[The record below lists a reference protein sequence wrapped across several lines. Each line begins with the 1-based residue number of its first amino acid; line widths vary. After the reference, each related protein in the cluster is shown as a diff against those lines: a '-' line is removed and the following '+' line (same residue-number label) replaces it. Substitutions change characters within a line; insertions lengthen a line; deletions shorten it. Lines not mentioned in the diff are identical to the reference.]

1 MSYFIIGFFCHGDL
15 MYGEGMFADGFNPR
29 PINFLDETINQLQ
42 EAFLFWRIT
51 TGGPG
56 PDNKLAPMMDYKAV
70 SAQGKWHEGRW
81 QVMMK
86 RKRTGTDGEISFTEG
101 EFIPVSFANWDGSN
115 NRAVK

>member
-1 MSYFIIGFFCHGDL
+1 MDVVFYYWFLLSWRF

-70 SAQGKWHEGRW
+70 SAQGK
-81 QVMMK
+81 
-86 RKRTGTDGEISFTEG
+86 
-101 EFIPVSFANWDGSN
+101 
-115 NRAVK
+115 